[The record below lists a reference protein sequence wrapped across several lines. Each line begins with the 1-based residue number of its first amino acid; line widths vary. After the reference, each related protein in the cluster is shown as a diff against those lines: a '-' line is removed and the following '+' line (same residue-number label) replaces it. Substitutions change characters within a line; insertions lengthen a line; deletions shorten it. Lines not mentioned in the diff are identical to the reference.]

1 MHTCKLGNMCLLT
14 NPQNKRVIT
23 GFKEEEEEEEVRLL
37 LLHRRKTS
45 FMEAGGL

>member
-1 MHTCKLGNMCLLT
+1 MCLLT

-23 GFKEEEEEEEVRLL
+23 GFKEEEEEVML